1 MWMALLFPQFEM
13 DELGVLRGP
22 GVAMLNLLTTV
33 PFLFTFSKSEKVFYI
48 TKAIGLCFLFP
59 MKFLDKLLIRNSQC
73 HRLADTFYY
82 LGRAI
87 K

>member
-1 MWMALLFPQFEM
+1 
-13 DELGVLRGP
+13 
-22 GVAMLNLLTTV
+22 MLNLLTTV

-48 TKAIGLCFLFP
+48 MKGISLCFLFP
-59 MKFLDKLLIRNSQC
+59 IKFLDKLLIRNSQC